1 MLAAVLFG
9 SLLLLLWVGLPLL
22 KGRDESGLDVADEMT
37 RERID
42 TLLRSLRDLYKK
54 TPEENRGDAD
64 FTNIETGLM
73 LKLAGIYHARGVKPE
88 AAAAKEI
95 ATAAVPA
102 TAKAG
107 EETGKKEPAFCP
119 QCGKAREAHYKFCP
133 GCGAG
138 FRPAA

>member
-1 MLAAVLFG
+1 MLATVLFG

-22 KGRDESGLDVADEMT
+22 KGREESGLDAADEMT
-37 RERID
+37 RERIH

-73 LKLAGIYHARGVKPE
+73 LKLAGIYYAKGVDPE
-88 AAAAKEI
+88 TTGAEES
-95 ATAAVPA
+95 ATPP
-102 TAKAG
+102 TAKPGKKA
-107 EETGKKEPAFCP
+107 GKKEPAFCA
-119 QCGKAREAHYKFCP
+119 QCGKQREAHYKFCP